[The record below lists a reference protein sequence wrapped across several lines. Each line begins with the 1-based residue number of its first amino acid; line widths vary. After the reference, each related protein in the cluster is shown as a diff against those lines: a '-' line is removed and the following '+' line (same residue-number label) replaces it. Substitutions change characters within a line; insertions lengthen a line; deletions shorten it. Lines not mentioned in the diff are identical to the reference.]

1 MHEKLSYVL
10 LVVLLLVL
18 TLSLFGCDEGKGGP
32 EPSGF
37 FTHGIASG
45 DVRDKEAILWTRVNQ
60 EAELIAEVSTDCTF
74 TQVDKGK
81 KGMALAENNFIVKV
95 TVSNLEPGQTYC
107 YRFKAGIAT
116 AVSDV
121 GTFRTA
127 PSEDQDATVRFA
139 YSSDSDGSEDPPFNN
154 FEVLDQAL
162 LDEIDFWIYLGDT
175 VYTDT
180 FGPKAETLD
189 EMRAKYQQNRDFV
202 ALRDLLKTT
211 STYAIWDDHEVENYF
226 DGQAIDPTLYA
237 NGREAFLEYMPVQE
251 LGLLSDPDCAGDPLF
266 RVFHWGKNVDI
277 IILDERSCRSADVE
291 EVCEDDLA
299 PTPPSAFRSAF
310 GLPPLPSDCLDAIN
324 DPARTMLGIVQKEAL
339 KNALQESKA
348 TWRIII
354 NEVAIS
360 EIFALPYDRWEG
372 YAAERQEL
380 LNFIIDNKIKNVVF
394 LTGDLHANIIGDV
407 RLNAFTALT
416 PIAKEIIAGPI
427 AQVTLFERLV
437 DQLGSAE
444 AVLLLMSLATLAK
457 LQCVNTDTFG
467 YALVEVDSDSLT
479 ITLKEDKGQQIQDQ
493 LERPGASCTITISA

>member
-1 MHEKLSYVL
+1 MVIFG
-10 LVVLLLVL
+10 
-18 TLSLFGCDEGKGGP
+18 LFSCEGEGSP

-45 DVRDKEAILWTRVNQ
+45 DVRDKEVILWTRVNQ
-60 EAELIAEVSTDCTF
+60 ESELIAEVSTDCTF
-74 TQVDKGK
+74 TQVDKEEK
-81 KGMALAENNFIVKV
+81 AMALAENDLIVKV
-95 TVSNLEPGQTYC
+95 TVSNLEPGQPYC

-139 YSSDSDGSEDPPFNN
+139 YSSDSDGSKDPPFNN

-175 VYTDT
+175 VYMDT
-180 FGPKAETLD
+180 FSPKAETLE
-189 EMRAKYQQNRDFV
+189 EMRTKYKQNRDFV
-202 ALRDLLKTT
+202 SLRDLLKAT
-211 STYAIWDDHEVENYF
+211 STYAIWDDHEVENDF
-226 DGQAIDPTLYA
+226 DGQSIDPTLFA

-251 LGLLSDPDCAGDPLF
+251 LGFLSDLDCAGDPLF
-266 RVFHWGKNVDI
+266 RVFHWGKNVDV

-291 EVCEDDLA
+291 EVCEGDLA
-299 PTPPSAFRSAF
+299 PTLPPEFRAAF

-324 DPARTMLGIVQKEAL
+324 DPARTMLGIPQKEAL
-339 KNALQESKA
+339 KNVLLESDA

-360 EIFALPYDRWEG
+360 EVFVLPYDRWEG

-407 RLNAFTALT
+407 RLNTFTAPT
-416 PIAKEIIAGPI
+416 PIAKEIIVGPI
-427 AQVTLFERLV
+427 AQVTFFEGLL
-437 DQLGSAE
+437 DQLGSEEAE
-444 AVLLLMSLATLAK
+444 SLLIGLGTLTNP
-457 LQCVNTDTFG
+457 QCVNTDIFG
-467 YALVEVDSDSLT
+467 YALVETNSDSLT
-479 ITLKEDKGQQIQDQ
+479 ITLKDDKGQQIQDQ
-493 LERPGASCTITISA
+493 LERPGASCTIAIPAQ